1 MIQEVTKVASSVA
14 DGLKAQPA
22 LLAVVVLNCL
32 AIGVGIWFMSKVVDA
47 SQRNMQTILTAC
59 LDNHSK
65 PP

>member
-1 MIQEVTKVASSVA
+1 MIQEVGKVASSVA

-22 LLAVVVLNCL
+22 LLAIVVLNCL
-32 AIGVGIWFMSKVVDA
+32 AIGIGIWFMSKVVDA

-59 LDNHSK
+59 LDHSN